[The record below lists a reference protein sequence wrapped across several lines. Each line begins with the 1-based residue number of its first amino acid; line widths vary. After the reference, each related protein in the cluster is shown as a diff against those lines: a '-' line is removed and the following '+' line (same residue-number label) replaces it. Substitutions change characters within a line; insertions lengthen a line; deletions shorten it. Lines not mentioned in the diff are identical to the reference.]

1 MQPGDPGSCSGDAL
15 RFAATQHLKNVAAQ
29 EVFDENGRVVGH
41 ALARA
46 LDVPPSQIAKAAR
59 LSERGLRNNP
69 TSPRLQEP
77 GRRIAALLA
86 RLDHLL
92 GSRRSTLIWL
102 KSPRAQLNDRSP
114 IDALIRHDFGSVDAL
129 VYVLEAGGPI

>member
-1 MQPGDPGSCSGDAL
+1 MQRHDPGSCSGDVL
-15 RFAATQHLKNVAAQ
+15 RSAATQHLKNVAAQ

-46 LDVPPSQIAKAAR
+46 LDVSPLQIAKAAR

-69 TSPRLQEP
+69 TSARLQEP
-77 GRRIAALLA
+77 GRRIAALIA
-86 RLDHLL
+86 RLDHLF

-114 IDALIRHDFGSVDAL
+114 LDELVRRDFGSVETLVNAL
-129 VYVLEAGGPI
+129 ESGRPI

>member
-1 MQPGDPGSCSGDAL
+1 MQPTDAGSCSGETL

-46 LDVPPSQIAKAAR
+46 LDVSPLQIAMAAR

-77 GRRIAALLA
+77 GRRIAALIA

-114 IDALIRHDFGSVDAL
+114 LDVLIRHDFGSVETL
-129 VYVLEAGGPI
+129 VYALESNQTI

>member
-1 MQPGDPGSCSGDAL
+1 ME
-15 RFAATQHLKNVAAQ
+15 FAGTEHLSTVAAQ
-29 EVFDENGRVVGH
+29 EVFDERGRVVGR

-46 LDVPPSQIAKAAR
+46 LDVPQSQIAKAAR

-69 TSPRLQEP
+69 TSARLQEP
-77 GRRIAALLA
+77 GRRIAALIA

-114 IDALIRHDFGSVDAL
+114 LHAMIGHEYESVEAL
-129 VYVLEAGGPI
+129 VYALESGQPI

>member
-1 MQPGDPGSCSGDAL
+1 MQPGDPGSCSGATL

-46 LDVPPSQIAKAAR
+46 LDVSPLQIAKAAR

-77 GRRIAALLA
+77 GRRIAALIA

-114 IDALIRHDFGSVDAL
+114 LDVLVRHDFGSVETL
-129 VYVLEAGGPI
+129 VYALESGKPL

>member
-1 MQPGDPGSCSGDAL
+1 MTT
-15 RFAATQHLKNVAAQ
+15 AAQSLEQIAAQ
-29 EVFDENGRVVGH
+29 EVFDERGRVNGS

-46 LDVPPSQIAKAAR
+46 LDVPPSQIARAAR
-59 LSERGLRNNP
+59 LSESGLRNNP
-69 TSPRLQEP
+69 TSARLQEP
-77 GRRIAALLA
+77 GRKIAALLA

-114 IDALIRHDFGSVDAL
+114 LDALIGHDFRSVETLVSAL
-129 VYVLEAGGPI
+129 ETGPPI

>member
-1 MQPGDPGSCSGDAL
+1 MQPTDAGPCSGDTL

-29 EVFDENGRVVGH
+29 EVFDENGRVIGH

-46 LDVPPSQIAKAAR
+46 LDVSPLQIAKAAR
-59 LSERGLRNNP
+59 LSARGLRNNP

-77 GRRIAALLA
+77 GRRIAALIA

-114 IDALIRHDFGSVDAL
+114 LDVLIRHDFGSIEAL
-129 VYVLEAGGPI
+129 VYALESDRSI

>member
-1 MQPGDPGSCSGDAL
+1 MT
-15 RFAATQHLKNVAAQ
+15 AAAQKLKQVAAQ
-29 EVFDENGRVVGH
+29 EVFDERGRVVGH

-59 LSERGLRNNP
+59 LSQSGLRNNP
-69 TSPRLQEP
+69 TSARLQEP
-77 GRRIAALLA
+77 GRKIAALLA
-86 RLDHLL
+86 RLDHIL

-114 IDALIRHDFGSVDAL
+114 LEVVIGHDFGSVETLVSAL
-129 VYVLEAGGPI
+129 EKGEPA